1 MEQYLLAYNRANI
14 ASFLHFKELLTME
27 TMEGIS
33 MFGEAIKFDAAVRAL
48 AFGAVV
54 MSSVANATEPVI
66 SVGSGPAGASV
77 YENFDGLASSGGLS
91 ANGIHVTFS
100 GTGARTAALP
110 DLSGYYAAPY
120 LSDGSGAAFGNL
132 QADGKNATQYLTT
145 GIGQVTLQLE
155 GYSQYLGLLWG
166 SVDDYNK
173 LSFYNGNTLLF
184 SFTGLDVDAGAN
196 GNQGA
201 GGTFYVNIN
210 SDVAFN
216 KVVASSTAYG
226 FELDNVALAIHP
238 LAVSP
243 IPEPEAYSLLMA
255 GLVLIGAMVRRRSIT
270 SIVRAC

>member
-1 MEQYLLAYNRANI
+1 MSRE
-14 ASFLHFKELLTME
+14 ASR
-27 TMEGIS
+27 
-33 MFGEAIKFDAAVRAL
+33 FDAVVL
-48 AFGAVV
+48 AIAFSAVV
-54 MSSVANATEPVI
+54 MSSAASAAEPVI

-91 ANGIHVTFS
+91 AKGIHVTFS

-110 DLSGYYAAPY
+110 DLSGYHAAPY
-120 LSDGSGAAFGNL
+120 LSSGSGAAFGTL
-132 QADGKNATQYLTT
+132 QADGKDATQYLTT
-145 GIGQVTLQLE
+145 GTGQVTLQLE
-155 GYSQYLGLLWG
+155 GYSQYFGLLWG
-166 SVDDYNK
+166 SVDDYNT

-210 SDVAFN
+210 SDAAFN

-226 FELDNVALAIHP
+226 FEFDNVALAIHP

-243 IPEPEAYSLLMA
+243 VPEPETYSLLMA
-255 GLVLIGAMVRRRSIT
+255 GLALIGAIVRRRSIT
-270 SIVRAC
+270 STFRAC